1 MSESYMSQL
10 NNITRVNQDMK
21 YFIFKFASVWSGGWG
36 GGLELNN
43 FEDSPQNVN

>member
-21 YFIFKFASVWSGGWG
+21 YFIFKFGSVWCGEWG
-36 GGLELNN
+36 RGLGLNN
-43 FEDSPQNVN
+43 FENSPQNVN